1 MGLLNFL
8 SKKSYSDLKT
18 SAYDT
23 TVASLPPI
31 RGTYPVLGNGCK
43 ILEEFQKSHPNLA
56 TISHNNTAA
65 SSPLVSR
72 FRDSGRPGPGVERP
86 RTAPSSPLGEATNN
100 LGLPPEPAPTLPPIP
115 KKKYGPYRLP
125 PKVTT
130 DIRGSSVPVK
140 PTPSPGLVSI
150 YSDSIRSSES
160 GKPKGYVDLLD
171 AQSMIKPSDFYGRIQ
186 ATGSRNYGEDVAD
199 RNKEGEEKSNNLDTT
214 KAQDIT
220 SHHGGG
226 EWTSVISKDVD
237 DDSDY
242 EPRPLRIR
250 HSVSSGL
257 RSKKTSHTSDSYP
270 KRTSS
275 RLPRHDGDE
284 TPKVTSRTA
293 SARSER
299 AARRQSMPS
308 FLASAPGEA
317 SRSSSVGKRSK
328 EEDPSLPDSRK
339 GDARSATTHEREYA
353 KPNISTKRQSLV
365 SSHVEHQSRPKR
377 NDLDKPLPALPTS
390 SRNNSRRRTISHN
403 NAIVESRLLAKRQS
417 LQGIRSQ
424 SRGEIYE
431 DTYQQKVSLQGAQL
445 PRDRSS
451 ARRQLG
457 STTDLQDSFYNSP
470 AQQSDLQSQIISAPI
485 KFTDNKYESSQSDHL
500 RNQSVI
506 SLSNQSIMACDV
518 GAPAPERTSSIRH
531 RRHGSVTSETA
542 MSTLSSNPFRPQSG
556 HTTSTSIDF
565 SPMFPC
571 AYLSKSIPPVPDLP
585 FLKPTQPIAENTADI
600 LSPARSPS
608 IAHRRQSNEFFLE
621 DYASSDNRSS
631 TSLSRSSY
639 EKDLLFSET
648 GFGVSGDQVSSL
660 PGLFDVPASSPGL
673 SISQTWGNELHS
685 APKLFHMPAY
695 LETDSTNYYE
705 TREQADSS
713 DEEMNFDIPKS
724 RAGSVLR
731 YTQTWGGSPARGQPL
746 EEEDGDP
753 DY

>member
-23 TVASLPPI
+23 TVASSPPI
-31 RGTYPVLGNGCK
+31 RGTYPVLGNGSK

-56 TISHNNTAA
+56 TISHNNTPA
-65 SSPLVSR
+65 SSPLASR
-72 FRDSGRPGPGVERP
+72 FRDGSRPGPGVERP
-86 RTAPSSPLGEATNN
+86 RTAPSSQL
-100 LGLPPEPAPTLPPIP
+100 
-115 KKKYGPYRLP
+115 
-125 PKVTT
+125 VTT
-130 DIRGSSVPVK
+130 DIRGLSVPVK
-140 PTPSPGLVSI
+140 PAPSPGLVSI

-160 GKPKGYVDLLD
+160 GKPRGYVDLLD
-171 AQSMIKPSDFYGRIQ
+171 AQSMIKPADFYGRIQ

-199 RNKEGEEKSNNLDTT
+199 RNREGEEKSNNLDTT
-214 KAQDIT
+214 KVHDLS

-250 HSVSSGL
+250 HSISSGL

-275 RLPRHDGDE
+275 RLPRHEGDE
-284 TPKVTSRTA
+284 TPKVMSRTA

-308 FLASAPGEA
+308 FLASAPDEA
-317 SRSSSVGKRSK
+317 SRSSSVGKRGK
-328 EEDPSLPDSRK
+328 EEEPSLPDSRK
-339 GDARSATTHEREYA
+339 GHARSATTHEREYA

-365 SSHVEHQSRPKR
+365 SAHVEHQPRLKR

-457 STTDLQDSFYNSP
+457 STTDLQDFFYDSP
-470 AQQSDLQSQIISAPI
+470 AQQSDLQSQIISPS

-500 RNQSVI
+500 RNQST
-506 SLSNQSIMACDV
+506 MACDI
-518 GAPAPERTSSIRH
+518 GAPVPERTSSIRH
-531 RRHGSVTSETA
+531 PRHGSVTSETA
-542 MSTLSSNPFRPQSG
+542 LSTLSSNPFRPQSG

-565 SPMFPC
+565 SPMFPR
-571 AYLSKSIPPVPDLP
+571 AYINKSIPPVPDLP
-585 FLKPTQPIAENTADI
+585 FLKPLQPTAENTTNI

-608 IAHRRQSNEFFLE
+608 IAHRCQSNEFFLE
-621 DYASSDNRSS
+621 DYASSDNGSS

-648 GFGVSGDQVSSL
+648 AFGVSGDQVSSL
-660 PGLFDVPASSPGL
+660 PGLFDVATSSPGL
-673 SISQTWGNELHS
+673 PISHTWGNELQS
-685 APKLFHMPAY
+685 ASKLFHMPAY
-695 LETDSTNYYE
+695 LETDSNDYYE
-705 TREQADSS
+705 NQEQADSS
-713 DEEMNFDIPKS
+713 DEEINFDIPKS

-731 YTQTWGGSPARGQPL
+731 YTQTWGGISSKEATLGGRR
-746 EEEDGDP
+746 
-753 DY
+753 